1 MAQFDRIY
9 KYKSMFKRNRLLTKQ
24 AILKELEISEATFKR
39 DLDKMRDFYHYH
51 IDYDRFENAYKLM
64 NPDDSYELPG
74 LMFTQKELL
83 ALLSIQNM
91 ISELEPG
98 LLGPRLMPLQERLS
112 EILEKEGIDAK
123 ALTKRVRAV
132 HAGKRRLELKNFQVV
147 AQATFERKR
156 LHIEHYNRSRNEH
169 THRDISPQQL
179 VHYRDNWYVDA
190 WCHTREK
197 ILNFSVDVITEC
209 KVLDTAAKEV
219 SQKDIKQA
227 MQSGYGIFGGEAKNW
242 AKLKFTPE
250 RARWV
255 QAEEWHPDQK
265 ATLHKDGSYTLE
277 IPYSDDRELLGDILL
292 FGPDVEVVGPKQ
304 LRDKLVE
311 AVNKTAKIYKG
322 T

>member
-9 KYKSMFKRNRLLTKQ
+9 QYKSMFRRKRLLSKQ
-24 AILKELEISEATFKR
+24 EILDELEISEATFKR
-39 DLDKMRDFYHYH
+39 DLDKMRDVYNYH
-51 IDYDRFENAYKLM
+51 IDYDRFENAYKLV
-64 NPDDSYELPG
+64 NLDNTYELPG
-74 LMFTQKELL
+74 LMFTHKELL
-83 ALLSIQNM
+83 ALLTIQNM
-91 ISELEPG
+91 ITELEPG
-98 LLGPRLMPLQERLS
+98 LLGPRLLPLQERLS
-112 EILEKEGIDAK
+112 EILETEGIDSE
-123 ALTKRVRAV
+123 ALSKRVKAV
-132 HAGKRRLELKNFQVV
+132 HAGKRRLELKCFQLVV
-147 AQATFERKR
+147 QGTIERKR
-156 LHIEHYNRSRNEH
+156 LTIKHFNRTRNEY
-169 THRDISPQQL
+169 TDRDISPQQL

-209 KVLDTAAKEV
+209 KVLDVAAKEV

-255 QAEEWHPDQK
+255 QAEEWHPEQK
-265 ATLHKDGSYTLE
+265 TTLQKDGTYTLE

-304 LRDKLVE
+304 LRDKVAL
-311 AVNKTAKIYKG
+311 AVKKTLKIYEN
-322 T
+322 